1 MMTRTVDLRSDT
13 VTKPSQAMR
22 AAMANAEVDD
32 DVLGCDPTAF
42 CLETELATI
51 TGKEAALFVPSG
63 TMGNL
68 ISVLVHCEVRG
79 SEVILGDNSHIHI
92 YENGGISTIGG
103 VHPRTVKNNRDGTMD
118 IDLIE
123 AAIRDPKLEICYPT
137 TRLICLETTHANC
150 GGKCLPVEYIDK
162 VGELAKKHG
171 LKLHIDGARI
181 FNASVALGIPVHRLV
196 QAADSVSVCLSK
208 GLGAPVGTVI
218 VGSKDFITRAKILRK
233 TLGGGMRQVGVL
245 CAAALVAVQEN
256 VGKLESD
263 HNNAKFLAQG
273 LNRIE
278 GLKVDVN
285 SVETNILYFDI
296 LEGTNITALKLC
308 KNLEEH
314 GILVMPKSSFR
325 IRLVLHYQISES
337 DVQYTLSCIQ
347 QAVTGVPDEN
357 GGK

>member
-1 MMTRTVDLRSDT
+1 
-13 VTKPSQAMR
+13 
-22 AAMANAEVDD
+22 
-32 DVLGCDPTAF
+32 
-42 CLETELATI
+42 
-51 TGKEAALFVPSG
+51 
-63 TMGNL
+63 
-68 ISVLVHCEVRG
+68 
-79 SEVILGDNSHIHI
+79 
-92 YENGGISTIGG
+92 
-103 VHPRTVKNNRDGTMD
+103 MD

-150 GGKCLPVEYIDK
+150 SGKCLPVEYIDK

-171 LKLHIDGARI
+171 LKLHIDGALI
-181 FNASVALGIPVHRLV
+181 FNASV
-196 QAADSVSVCLSK
+196 VCLSK
-208 GLGAPVGTVI
+208 GLGAPAGTVI
-218 VGSKDFITRAKILRK
+218 VGSKDFITRAKTLRK

-245 CAAALVAVQEN
+245 CTAALVAVQEN

-263 HNNAKFLAQG
+263 HNNAKFLAR

-314 GILVMPKSSFR
+314 GILVIPESLSSK
-325 IRLVLHYQISES
+325 L
-337 DVQYTLSCIQ
+337 
-347 QAVTGVPDEN
+347 
-357 GGK
+357 